1 MKERNVE
8 YTLKP
13 YSEPGMFD
21 QSDKE
26 WQKMNETHNGVLIEI
41 SPESQLDET
50 GHYVVVS
57 MAHIVDSKT
66 NQIVSVPLKNV
77 KLI

>member
-1 MKERNVE
+1 MKERNVV

-13 YSEPGMFD
+13 YEEPGMFD

-26 WQKMNETHNGVLIEI
+26 WQKMNETHKGVLIEI
-41 SPESQLDET
+41 SSASQSDAA
-50 GHYVVVS
+50 GHSVVVS
-57 MAHIVDSKT
+57 MAHIVDSEKD
-66 NQIVSVPLKNV
+66 QIVSVPLKNV